1 MSDLN
6 LHFIRRNGDNSAAP
20 LLEVRNLC
28 VRVGIR
34 RILSDLSFAVK
45 DGEALLITGRNAAGK
60 SSALNA
66 IFGLEPARIESGTI
80 QFDGRDI
87 TRLPAHARAAE
98 GISYLRQRENVF
110 ADLTVGEN
118 LRLALGPVGPEN
130 FAKEHAE
137 WAREMPLNKRASLL
151 STGQRQRLAW
161 AMMTMRP
168 ARILMADEP
177 DAGLSQ
183 RLPLPANRTLII
195 VSHSK
200 NWLTPTAL

>member
-1 MSDLN
+1 MSELT
-6 LHFIRRNGDNSAAP
+6 LHFLRKNGDDKGTP
-20 LLEVRNLC
+20 LLEIRNLC

-34 RILSDLSFAVK
+34 RILNDLNFAV
-45 DGEALLITGRNAAGK
+45 GEGEVLLITGRNAAGK

-66 IFGLEPARIESGTI
+66 IFGLEPARIESGSI
-80 QFDGRDI
+80 YFDGRDI
-87 TRLPAHARAAE
+87 SCLPPHARATA
-98 GISYLRQRENVF
+98 GIAYLRQRENVF
-110 ADLTVGEN
+110 ADLTVEEN

-137 WAREMPLNKRASLL
+137 WAREMPLNRRASIL

-168 ARILMADEP
+168 ARLLMADEP

-195 VSHSK
+195 VSHSQ
-200 NWLTPTAL
+200 NWLTPTPS